1 MASSRS
7 DLRRWLEKQ
16 PRPASV
22 RGFEP
27 DGEERAIRI
36 GTQRSKF
43 SDAEAALAGCVRAEA
58 LDADG
63 AILRVCDLADG
74 EPMRSAGAGAGV
86 GGAHTDIAQF
96 ARILADASDRA
107 ALRHADAY
115 RLAYEQQVQLVSIL
129 SERLAGLEKAWHRLL
144 MSLPAQGGA
153 NGGDATNESLIHQIL
168 AAHAM
173 QGFSGGKE
181 Q

>member
-22 RGFEP
+22 RGFDA

-43 SDAEAALAGCVRAEA
+43 ADAEAALAGCVRAEA

-63 AILRVCDLADG
+63 AILRVCDLAD
-74 EPMRSAGAGAGV
+74 EPRSAGAGAGA
-86 GGAHTDIAQF
+86 GAHTDIAQF

-153 NGGDATNESLIHQIL
+153 NPDATNESLIHQIL